1 MPKTKK
7 KNDKLKH
14 SAQAFRRNAPK
25 EGRGGKGTW
34 GNPMDD
40 VEFLENPPPVAIDP
54 NDPNYVPDENPDD
67 ADFDAW
73 EEAVWHAEHETFD
86 AYFDDYVEP
95 TSPPTP
101 ADSSGELESVVRSGL
116 DALLREELAPEAFV
130 DHITSTFGKLPIGTG
145 AAIAKCFFQPSLLD
159 DEQVHLLA
167 RAAHQCVQKRTIN
180 MDQLD
185 TGFLSAL
192 GDPQVP
198 IDTLFKFGQLLSAEG
213 VWTAGKVEEVNIVR
227 EMMRKLEAEGKSSE
241 EFLVTLKAKT
251 KTTIKE
257 YFTSTDLDECV
268 RCIQESCSPLFFY
281 EVLKIVINLGMDSD
295 SKCRELASQLI
306 GQAMLFDSV
315 SVRRGMEILIE
326 RLEDIN
332 LDVKDGTGLLA
343 CFIARAISDEAIPP
357 SFVQEVAFQS
367 LGASMIAIQCLQKIQ
382 HLLNMKLSAQRLS
395 RVWGPGRGRPVDELK
410 TLIADM
416 LKEFFVAKD
425 LNELANCLVDLK
437 EPNFHHE
444 FVKQSI
450 LKGADQGEDIVKASA
465 EMLDVFVKK
474 EVLTPHQVRLGVQR
488 LVNGMDNY
496 KCDTPLLPRAVSVVQ
511 QKLKFLGEEEV
522 VGKAT

>member
-1 MPKTKK
+1 MPKSKN
-7 KNDKLKH
+7 KNDKMKH

-34 GNPMDD
+34 GNPLDD

-67 ADFDAW
+67 AEFDAW

-95 TSPPTP
+95 EVPTP

-116 DALLREELAPEAFV
+116 DALLREEFSPEQFV
-130 DHITSTFGKLPIGTG
+130 DNITKKFGKLPIGTG
-145 AAIAKCFFQPSLLD
+145 AAIAKCFLCPTLLA

-167 RAAHQCVQKRTIN
+167 QAAQHCLHRRTIN
-180 MDQLD
+180 IEHLD
-185 TGFLSAL
+185 TAFLAAL
-192 GDPQVP
+192 GGPD
-198 IDTLFKFGQLLSAEG
+198 IDIESLYKFGQLLTTEG
-213 VWTAGKVEEVNIVR
+213 VWTSEKLEEVDIVR
-227 EMMRKLEAEGKSSE
+227 KIANPE
-241 EFLVTLKAKT
+241 EFLVTLKANT
-251 KTTIKE
+251 KATIKE
-257 YFTSTDLDECV
+257 YFTSTDLDECI
-268 RCIQESCSPLFFY
+268 RCIQESCSPLFHY
-281 EVLKIVINLGMDSD
+281 EVLKIVVNLAMDSD

-306 GQAMLFDSV
+306 GQSMLFDTV
-315 SVRRGMEILIE
+315 SVRRGLEILIE

-332 LDVKDGTGLLA
+332 IDVKDGTGLLA

-357 SFVQEVAFQS
+357 SFVQEIAFQS
-367 LGASMIAIQCLQKIQ
+367 IGASIIAVQCLQKIQ